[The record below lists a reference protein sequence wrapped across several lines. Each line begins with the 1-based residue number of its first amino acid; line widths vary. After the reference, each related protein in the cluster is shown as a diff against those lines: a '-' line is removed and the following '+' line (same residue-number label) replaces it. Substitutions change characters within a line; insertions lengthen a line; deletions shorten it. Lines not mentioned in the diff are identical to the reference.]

1 MENALEAEIMAFRHD
16 LNKMDSSV
24 KQLLAVANNQL
35 RSVSIS
41 KSVFYSNYDNVLYRT
56 KI

>member
-1 MENALEAEIMAFRHD
+1 MENALETEIMAFRHD

-35 RSVSIS
+35 RRVSIS